1 MTRTATGCSRLR
13 GPSSLIGIF
22 FVFMCVMS
30 RLRLPLRVKK
40 NFLSQHSETLSDPVP
55 HTLSQPWKP
64 LPDSSSS
71 TSSPALHFC
80 EQIYKISTTA
90 AKAIPASPCRKCTT
104 VRSTLFSADPLYKQR
119 PLLLLPL
126 LHSIS
131 C

>member
-1 MTRTATGCSRLR
+1 MTRRATGCSRLR

-40 NFLSQHSETLSDPVP
+40 KLLSQHSETLSDPVP

-71 TSSPALHFC
+71 TSSPAF
-80 EQIYKISTTA
+80 IF
-90 AKAIPASPCRKCTT
+90 ASK
-104 VRSTLFSADPLYKQR
+104 FFK
-119 PLLLLPL
+119 
-126 LHSIS
+126 
-131 C
+131 